1 MSENTVA
8 IEDCIERIR
17 RGDVAIK
24 SELIQVAYERLQ
36 RMTRK
41 MKRDFDRVGRW
52 EQTDDIFQNAAMRL
66 CDALEN
72 VEIVD
77 ARHFFR
83 LAALQIRRE
92 LIDLARHY
100 HGPQGMGA
108 HHQTQLRA
116 GAGEASSAPP
126 PAYDA
131 AEVTSDP
138 RRMQEWAEFHQAVD
152 ELPEREREVF
162 ELLWYHELPQD
173 QAAELTGVS
182 TRQIKRIWRSA
193 KLALH
198 DRLQGEIPS

>member
-1 MSENTVA
+1 MSEDTVA
-8 IEDCIERIR
+8 IESCIQRIN
-17 RGDVAIK
+17 RGDLEFK
-24 SELIQVAYERLQ
+24 SELIQIAYQRLQ

-41 MKRDFDRVGRW
+41 MKRDFDRVARW
-52 EQTDDIFQNAAMRL
+52 EQTDDVFQNASMRL

-72 VEIVD
+72 VEIAD

-92 LIDLARHY
+92 LIDMARHY

-108 HHQTQLRA
+108 HHQTQLR
-116 GAGEASSAPP
+116 GGDGEGSSAPP

-131 AEVTSDP
+131 AVSCDP

-162 ELLWYHELPQD
+162 ELLWYHELAQE
-173 QAAELTGVS
+173 QAAELIGIS
-182 TRQIKRIWRSA
+182 TRQVKRIWRSA

-198 DRLQGEIPS
+198 DRLQGEIPG